1 MDREGVDMEGQ
12 ALSKSEVKPPLR
24 PMVTSHTV
32 ASNTPQIQTNTA
44 YILWFL
50 CALGICGGQRFY
62 SGKIA
67 SGLLYLFTVGLF
79 GFGQLLDLLL
89 IPDMVEKRNIY
100 LRGLYAKNLDLSNPQ
115 PAITLNLGEILQPQ
129 PPLEPPAAVS
139 PMHKLLRIAHEQGG
153 MLSPAQV
160 ALFTELDP
168 EAVHNLLQ
176 EAQKYGYAEVCN
188 DPQTGA
194 VRYRFDL

>member
-1 MDREGVDMEGQ
+1 MEGQ
-12 ALSKSEVKPPLR
+12 MLSKQPFTR
-24 PMVTSHTV
+24 PSQPVVASHT
-32 ASNTPQIQTNTA
+32 PQVQTNTA

-50 CALGICGGQRFY
+50 CALGICGGQRLY

-67 SGLLYLFTVGLF
+67 SGLLYLVTFGLF
-79 GFGQLLDLLL
+79 GFGQLIDLLL

-115 PAITLNLGEILQPQ
+115 PAITLNLGDLPQPQ
-129 PPLEPPAAVS
+129 LPLESAAIS

-160 ALFTELDP
+160 ALFTELEP
-168 EAVHNLLQ
+168 EAVHSLLQ

>member
-1 MDREGVDMEGQ
+1 MEGQ
-12 ALSKSEVKPPLR
+12 TLSR
-24 PMVTSHTV
+24 PQSKAPSQPIVTSHTV
-32 ASNTPQIQTNTA
+32 ASQTPQIQTDTA

-50 CALGICGGQRFY
+50 GALGICGGQRFY

-67 SGLLYLFTVGLF
+67 SGLLYLFTFGLF

-89 IPDMVEKRNIY
+89 IPGMVEKRNIY
-100 LRGLYAKNLDLSNPQ
+100 LRGLYARNLDLSNPQ
-115 PAITLNLGEILQPQ
+115 PAITLNVGDLSQPQ
-129 PPLEPPAAVS
+129 PPQEPPTAVS

-168 EAVHNLLQ
+168 EAVHHLLQ